1 MGRHLKKDIG
11 AIVRKSG
18 VTFRVWAPNAEHV
31 GVTGSFNN
39 WGVTDM
45 ASENDG
51 YWTVDI
57 SDAEAGQEY
66 KYVIRNG
73 DKTLTKNDPRA
84 MQVTTAA
91 GNSVIVDPEFDW
103 GNTERASTPFN
114 QQVVYE
120 LHVGTFNRPDPAT
133 TGTFKSA
140 EEKLDYLAELGV
152 TTLEIMPAATMSMSR
167 EWWGYT
173 PDYIYAVEALYGGR
187 RQFLEFIK
195 AAHERGIS
203 VILDVVYNHLGPD
216 SSLDIWQFDGWSQD
230 GKGGIYFYNDWRS
243 KTPWADTRPDYG
255 REEVQQYILDNA
267 RMWLNDFKL
276 DGLRVDSTI
285 FIRNAKGNNDDQGN
299 DISEGWQLLQHLTD
313 LAKKIEPGSIVIAED
328 VGSNGFITMPV
339 NEGGAGF
346 NSQWST
352 NFPHS
357 LRQVLDAINDNDRNL
372 MALCDELWANY
383 HAGAFYRVVYS
394 DSHDTAA
401 NGASRLNEEITPGN
415 PGSLYARQRSLLA
428 SAVVLTAP
436 GIPML
441 LQGQEFMQ
449 GGSFTDWD
457 ALDWEKADQFKGI
470 VEATKHMVALRKNMH
485 GNTIGLTG
493 SSFNILHVDDGNKVM
508 AYHRWQNGGEGDDVV
523 VVLNFANKLY
533 EDYKL
538 QMPREGVWNVRF
550 NSAWSGYSPDFKDVE
565 ISQVSAE
572 NGQATFKLPPY
583 SALILSQ
590 GK

>member
-1 MGRHLKKDIG
+1 MGRHRKKDVG

-18 VTFRVWAPNAEHV
+18 VSFRVWAPFAEHV
-31 GVTGSFNN
+31 GVTGSFND
-39 WGVTDM
+39 WGLTDM
-45 ASENDG
+45 QNEGDG
-51 YWTVDI
+51 YWTVDVET
-57 SDAEAGQEY
+57 AEAGQEY
-66 KYVIRNG
+66 KYVIKNG

-84 MQVTTAA
+84 LQVTTTG

-103 GNTERASTPFN
+103 EDSQRQAIPFN
-114 QQVVYE
+114 QQVIYE
-120 LHVGTFNRPDPAT
+120 LHIGTFNRPDPAT
-133 TGTFKSA
+133 TGTFASA
-140 EEKLDYLAELGV
+140 AEKLDYLAALGV
-152 TTLEIMPAATMSMSR
+152 TTLEIMPVATMSMTR

-195 AAHERGIS
+195 AAHARGMA

-230 GKGGIYFYNDWRS
+230 DKGGIYFYNDWRS

-255 REEVQQYILDNA
+255 RPEVRQYILDNV
-267 RMWLNDFKL
+267 RMWLNDFRL

-285 FIRNAKGNNDDQGN
+285 FIRNAKGNNDDPSN
-299 DISEGWQLLQHLTD
+299 DLADGWYLLQKITD
-313 LAKKIEPGSIVIAED
+313 LARKIEPAALVIAED
-328 VGSNGFITMPV
+328 VGANGFITRPV

-346 NSQWST
+346 SSQWST
-352 NFPHS
+352 NLPHA
-357 LRQVLDAINDNDRNL
+357 LRGVLDAVNDADRNL
-372 MALCDELWANY
+372 LGLCDELWANY
-383 HAGAFYRVVYS
+383 RAGTFYRVVYS

-401 NGASRLNEEITPGN
+401 NGGARLNEEITPGN

-449 GGSFTDWD
+449 GGSFSDWQ
-457 ALDWEKADQFKGI
+457 ALEWEKAEQFKGI
-470 VEATKHMVALRKNMH
+470 VEATRHLVALRKNMH
-485 GNTIGLTG
+485 GNTTGLTG
-493 SSFNILHVDDGNKVM
+493 NSFNILHVDDGQKVLV
-508 AYHRWQNGGEGDDVV
+508 YHRWQNGGEGDDVV

-538 QMPREGVWNVRF
+538 PLPREGVWHVRF
-550 NSAWSGYSPDFKDVE
+550 NSAWSGYSPDFKDLK
-565 ISQVSAE
+565 IDSVSAE

-583 SALILSQ
+583 AALILSQ
-590 GK
+590 GD

>member
-485 GNTIGLTG
+485 GNTTGLTG

>member
-103 GNTERASTPFN
+103 GNTERASIPFN

-485 GNTIGLTG
+485 GNTTGLTG